1 MGAHLAEDE
10 RPLSAVVRNLRIR
23 RRYGFVERRDG
34 RFVFGAGTS
43 GGLGIP

>member
-10 RPLSAVVRNLRIR
+10 RPLSAVARNPQIR
-23 RRYGFVERRDG
+23 HRYGFVERRDG
-34 RFVFGAGTS
+34 RFVFGAGIS